1 MSNIESKKMNIKR
14 YLLIFVVI
22 NEREGSDKMDEDL
35 KVIKSI
41 VMEEPVVLE
50 FCCKTDSI

>member
-1 MSNIESKKMNIKR
+1 
-14 YLLIFVVI
+14 
-22 NEREGSDKMDEDL
+22 MDEDL

-50 FCCKTDSI
+50 FCCKTDSIWKWLNQSNIMNVAEEPVEYRQ